1 MAKRDKIITEAR
13 ERFERAQEV
22 WSPIYDRCREDLRF
36 SDPTNPQ
43 QWPEKAK
50 REREQAEGGARPCMT
65 FDQTGQFV
73 RQVINT
79 ARRNKPA
86 IKYIPVD
93 DQADPKLAEVLQ
105 GLARQTE
112 YASRAE
118 VAYITAL
125 DSATRGG
132 LGFFRMILED
142 VKGAPIK
149 GQLCAKIGRV
159 VDFETVW
166 TDPDFTEPDGSD
178 MMWGFVEDSIPR
190 EKFKKLYPKAQQV
203 DWDSAGWWGKDH
215 VRICEYYRVVEV
227 TENVISVDGQ
237 TYSEDEYWQA
247 VQAGQMMG
255 EPVAETK
262 KTRRVEHYKISGEEV
277 LEESIFPAE
286 YVPIFPVLGN
296 ETWEEGKRNL
306 GGCIRT
312 ARDAQITYNFERNSE
327 FEAVAVGPKA
337 PWLAANEAV
346 EGNEKH
352 WRQANRGNLAFLPWN
367 HIDSQGNPIPK
378 PERIAPAGIAAGWA
392 TLSERSKADIQAAM
406 GMFSAS
412 VGDNPNSQSGRA
424 VIALQN
430 QADVGSFHY
439 VDNLALS
446 ISHCGRVLT
455 QVWPVI
461 YDQEQVIRILGD
473 DDEAEFVRV
482 SPNMP
487 QGYAEQKTPD
497 GQKQVFINPSVGK
510 YDVRVSVGPAYQT
523 RQLEAAAE
531 IGEMVNGNPQMMAL
545 LGDVW
550 VKMRNFPEADKI
562 AKRLKAMLPPEVQ
575 QAEQDEDQEL
585 PPEVR
590 STLESAAQEIEQL
603 QQALQGM
610 QAELQSKQQ
619 SEELQAQVKLQIAA
633 GQQETAR
640 YVAELQAENKSDIA
654 ELTGMIQ
661 ILLQKMQPPPQL
673 QQAVSEDL

>member
-1 MAKRDKIITEAR
+1 
-13 ERFERAQEV
+13 
-22 WSPIYDRCREDLRF
+22 
-36 SDPTNPQ
+36 
-43 QWPEKAK
+43 
-50 REREQAEGGARPCMT
+50 
-65 FDQTGQFV
+65 
-73 RQVINT
+73 
-79 ARRNKPA
+79 
-86 IKYIPVD
+86 
-93 DQADPKLAEVLQ
+93 
-105 GLARQTE
+105 
-112 YASRAE
+112 
-118 VAYITAL
+118 
-125 DSATRGG
+125 
-132 LGFFRMILED
+132 
-142 VKGAPIK
+142 
-149 GQLCAKIGRV
+149 
-159 VDFETVW
+159 
-166 TDPDFTEPDGSD
+166 
-178 MMWGFVEDSIPR
+178 
-190 EKFKKLYPKAQQV
+190 
-203 DWDSAGWWGKDH
+203 
-215 VRICEYYRVVEV
+215 
-227 TENVISVDGQ
+227 
-237 TYSEDEYWQA
+237 
-247 VQAGQMMG
+247 
-255 EPVAETK
+255 
-262 KTRRVEHYKISGEEV
+262 
-277 LEESIFPAE
+277 
-286 YVPIFPVLGN
+286 
-296 ETWEEGKRNL
+296 
-306 GGCIRT
+306 
-312 ARDAQITYNFERNSE
+312 
-327 FEAVAVGPKA
+327 
-337 PWLAANEAV
+337 
-346 EGNEKH
+346 
-352 WRQANRGNLAFLPWN
+352 
-367 HIDSQGNPIPK
+367 
-378 PERIAPAGIAAGWA
+378 
-392 TLSERSKADIQAAM
+392 M

-424 VIALQN
+424 VLALQN

-562 AKRLKAMLPPEVQ
+562 AKRLQAMLPPEVR
-575 QAEQDEDQEL
+575 QAEKDEDEEL

-603 QQALQGM
+603 QQAVQAM

-633 GQQETAR
+633 GQQETTR

-673 QQAVSEDL
+673 QQAVAEDL